1 MTPFPPSAMRGNV
14 KASSPEST
22 RKPGSTA
29 FSTSI
34 CCTMLPEASLM
45 PIMLGILE
53 SRATVAGSMFDD
65 VRPGTL

>member
-1 MTPFPPSAMRGNV
+1 MSGKV

-22 RKPGSTA
+22 RKPGGTA

-45 PIMLGILE
+45 PTMLGICE
-53 SRATVAGSMFDD
+53 SRPTVAGSMFDE